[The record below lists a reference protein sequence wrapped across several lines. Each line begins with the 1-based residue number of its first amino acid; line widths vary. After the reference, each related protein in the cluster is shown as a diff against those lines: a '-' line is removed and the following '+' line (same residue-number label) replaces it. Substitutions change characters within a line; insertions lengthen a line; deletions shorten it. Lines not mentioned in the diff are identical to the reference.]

1 NAAETGLRLTRVPP
15 PDLVLAGITAPSTI
29 PAGQPVWVTW
39 TLRNDGA
46 SDALGPWE
54 DALQLADSA
63 GGPAFVEL
71 ARVPFTGLLAAGA
84 SVTRSNLV
92 VLAPTLAGS
101 RFVRAVADVDD
112 RLPETDD
119 TGNNS
124 RTMATASQVT
134 APNLVV
140 QSLTVP
146 ATAVAGTA
154 VPVSWSVRNA
164 GNAAVMLPWTDRLI
178 FNGPDGSQVLLD
190 RRVEDQVP
198 LGAGAA
204 YSRSVSVPLPLLT
217 GAGAGAR
224 TLSLI
229 TDFRADVAESVET
242 DNTRES
248 VAVAVSLP
256 PMPDLAVQTVAGPG
270 DAFPGGEVELVWTVV
285 NLGEAPVPAP
295 WQERLFLSADAVPGD
310 DLELATVEIGESLA
324 AGASVSRTNR
334 VRLPLSLAGVFRF
347 VAATDSAGDVV
358 EQDESNNLGIA
369 TVPTAL
375 PARLTLD
382 LPTLTVRE
390 DADPPTLR
398 GRLFRSGGTAT
409 PLQVTL
415 TSSDPGELQTLDR
428 VTLPAGSSAVDV
440 NFGIVA
446 DGVVDGSRP
455 VTLTASAPGMLEGTA
470 LVTVQDADRFPLVL
484 ELDAAS
490 VVEGGSVGAAVFLP
504 DALGRDLEVLI
515 HSTDLGLGL
524 P

>member
-1 NAAETGLRLTRVPP
+1 
-15 PDLVLAGITAPSTI
+15 
-29 PAGQPVWVTW
+29 
-39 TLRNDGA
+39 
-46 SDALGPWE
+46 
-54 DALQLADSA
+54 
-63 GGPAFVEL
+63 
-71 ARVPFTGLLAAGA
+71 
-84 SVTRSNLV
+84 
-92 VLAPTLAGS
+92 
-101 RFVRAVADVDD
+101 
-112 RLPETDD
+112 
-119 TGNNS
+119 
-124 RTMATASQVT
+124 M
-134 APNLVV
+134 
-140 QSLTVP
+140 P

-204 YSRSVSVPLPLLT
+204 YSRSVSVLLPLLT

-242 DNTRES
+242 DNTWKVWPSPSAFRPCPTWRCRP
-248 VAVAVSLP
+248 LP
-256 PMPDLAVQTVAGPG
+256 APGMHFRAAKWNWFGPSSTW
-270 DAFPGGEVELVWTVV
+270 ARP
-285 NLGEAPVPAP
+285 PVPAP

-390 DADPPTLR
+390 DADPRPCVAGCSGPV
-398 GRLFRSGGTAT
+398 GRR
-409 PLQVTL
+409 
-415 TSSDPGELQTLDR
+415 
-428 VTLPAGSSAVDV
+428 
-440 NFGIVA
+440 
-446 DGVVDGSRP
+446 RP
-455 VTLTASAPGMLEGTA
+455 CK
-470 LVTVQDADRFPLVL
+470 
-484 ELDAAS
+484 
-490 VVEGGSVGAAVFLP
+490 
-504 DALGRDLEVLI
+504 
-515 HSTDLGLGL
+515 
-524 P
+524 